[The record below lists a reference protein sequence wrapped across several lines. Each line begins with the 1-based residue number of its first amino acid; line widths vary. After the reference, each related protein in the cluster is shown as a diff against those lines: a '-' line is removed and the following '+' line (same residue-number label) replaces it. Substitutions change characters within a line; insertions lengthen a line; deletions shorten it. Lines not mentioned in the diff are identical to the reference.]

1 MDKKNNKGK
10 VIMITVIPGA
20 VAFVVLAI
28 LISMVALGVL
38 SAVAAIVILLILSA
52 AVVGLLMKILTGMV
66 GCFSDVSSNIEKFA
80 EGSAEMDLKSHVKN
94 EATREMI
101 EKVEKLLKDF
111 AKVTTGVKDATEHL
125 GEVVTDFQE
134 SFEEMSAMS
143 ENIHSETGKI
153 YDNAQNQAGMTED
166 VIQKI
171 GYLGTSID
179 TIAGQIGDL
188 TVSADNMKDCNQ
200 TADSIMQDL
209 VEISRENGE
218 AVENIN
224 RQTEITN
231 QSVQEIMEA
240 VDIIASIAGQ
250 TNLLALNASIEAAR
264 AGEQGRGFAVV
275 AEEIGQLAEQSKSSS
290 ARIGDVVNSLIQNS
304 NESVNITKQLADA
317 FEAQKVKIHETEEI
331 FGKLN
336 TEVETVSNA
345 IVEIDKEAGSAK
357 EYGDSMHGQIVA
369 LKETVDSNTA
379 SVENTVSELDGFE
392 KVVDKCMKATASIGD
407 VSEELV
413 GYVSVISEKKEEFN
427 GRAASVK

>member
-1 MDKKNNKGK
+1 
-10 VIMITVIPGA
+10 
-20 VAFVVLAI
+20 
-28 LISMVALGVL
+28 
-38 SAVAAIVILLILSA
+38 
-52 AVVGLLMKILTGMV
+52 
-66 GCFSDVSSNIEKFA
+66 
-80 EGSAEMDLKSHVKN
+80 
-94 EATREMI
+94 
-101 EKVEKLLKDF
+101 
-111 AKVTTGVKDATEHL
+111 
-125 GEVVTDFQE
+125 
-134 SFEEMSAMS
+134 
-143 ENIHSETGKI
+143 
-153 YDNAQNQAGMTED
+153 
-166 VIQKI
+166 
-171 GYLGTSID
+171 
-179 TIAGQIGDL
+179 
-188 TVSADNMKDCNQ
+188 
-200 TADSIMQDL
+200 
-209 VEISRENGE
+209 
-218 AVENIN
+218 
-224 RQTEITN
+224 
-231 QSVQEIMEA
+231 MEA

>member
-1 MDKKNNKGK
+1 MDKNNKIGR
-10 VIMITVIPGA
+10 VVMFTSLPGLVVFA
-20 VAFVVLAI
+20 VVSVLI
-28 LISMVALGVL
+28 FLVSSGTL
-38 SAVAAIVILLILSA
+38 SAVAAILILLILSGVTVA
-52 AVVGLLMKILTGMV
+52 LIIKAVSGLVGGFAT
-66 GCFSDVSSNIEKFA
+66 VSNNIEKFS
-80 EGSAEMDLKSHVKN
+80 EGSMEMDMKNKIKN
-94 EATREMI
+94 EATREMVD
-101 EKVEKLLKDF
+101 KVEKVLVDF
-111 AKVTTGVKDATEHL
+111 ARVTTGVKDATENL
-125 GEVVTDFQE
+125 GVVVTDFQE

-143 ENIHSETGKI
+143 ENIHGETGKI
-153 YDNAQNQAGMTED
+153 YDNAQNQARMTED
-166 VIQKI
+166 VIDKI
-171 GYLGTSID
+171 GHLGESIE

-188 TVSADNMKDCNQ
+188 TVSAGNMKDCNH

-224 RQTEITN
+224 RQTEVTN
-231 QSVQEIMEA
+231 QSVHEIMEA

-290 ARIGDVVNSLIQNS
+290 ARIGDVVNALIQNS

-317 FEAQKVKIHETEEI
+317 FEAQKTKIHETEEI

-345 IVEIDKEAGSAK
+345 IAEIDKEAGSAK
-357 EYGDSMHGQIVA
+357 QYGDAMHGQVMS

-392 KVVDKCMKATASIGD
+392 QVVDKCMKATTTIGE
-407 VSEELV
+407 VSSELV
-413 GYVSVISEKKEEFN
+413 GYISAVSDKKDEIMKK
-427 GRAASVK
+427 R